1 MNSLKNLLAIFLLH
15 ALPGGVFAQRL
26 TVASDNRIKT
36 FVERYTDSLRIAQQ
50 ALDMNN
56 TSYNGDST
64 KLFIPKAKYAP
75 LFLPPT
81 YYGKIGERMLEA
93 KKKKKT
99 FHKISRQ
106 TLLPAPCFMCICI
119 VPIWFKPPMTI
130 CIK

>member
-26 TVASDNRIKT
+26 TVASDNRSKT

-64 KLFIPKAKYAP
+64 K
-75 LFLPPT
+75 
-81 YYGKIGERMLEA
+81 
-93 KKKKKT
+93 
-99 FHKISRQ
+99 
-106 TLLPAPCFMCICI
+106 
-119 VPIWFKPPMTI
+119 
-130 CIK
+130 